1 MKYEKYKDLYT
12 QFLISEK
19 NLSRNSVNNYLV
31 DLDQFFYTEDTKVR
45 DLNAKIK
52 LYIINLRKK
61 NLKTS
66 SINRKI
72 SALKNFLKF
81 LHTEKIIEQID
92 FKEFESLSNLKKKFQ
107 KLYQKLQME
116 QIFINLYN
124 SKQTNKE
131 LYILVLKLIYLSGLR
146 ISEALNLKW
155 SDINY
160 QDNSIYVYGKGS
172 KERKVFIIKDY
183 LDNLKNLGKKNQ
195 FIFVLNNKKISAR
208 SVNKFLEN
216 CYNDSIIKDK
226 LSSHVFRHSFA
237 TTMLENNAD
246 IRHIQKLL
254 GHSSIST
261 TEIYTKV
268 AKSMKKRVL
277 DSYHPLKNKL

>member
-19 NLSRNSVNNYLV
+19 NLSRNSVNNYLI
-31 DLDQFFYTEDTKVR
+31 DLDQFFFTEDNKVS

-52 LYIINLRKK
+52 LYITNLRKK
-61 NLKTS
+61 NLKIS

-72 SALKNFLKF
+72 SSLKNFLKF
-81 LHTEKIIEQID
+81 LHTEKIIDQID
-92 FKEFESLSNLKKKFQ
+92 FKEFESLSNLKKIPKAIP
-107 KLYQKLQME
+107 KVQME

-124 SKQTNKE
+124 SKLANKE
-131 LYILVLKLIYLSGLR
+131 LYISVLKLIYLSGLR

-172 KERKVFIIKDY
+172 KERKVYIIKDF
-183 LDNLKNLGKKNQ
+183 LDHLKNLEKKNK
-195 FIFVLNNKKISAR
+195 FLFTLNNKKISAR

-216 CYNDSIIKDK
+216 CYSDSIINDK

-268 AKSMKKRVL
+268 AKSMKKRIL
-277 DSYHPLKNKL
+277 DSYHPLKNKI

>member
-19 NLSRNSVNNYLV
+19 NLSKNSLNNYLV
-31 DLDQFFYTEDTKVR
+31 DLDQFFFDQ
-45 DLNAKIK
+45 DSNSSNINIKIK
-52 LYIINLRKK
+52 TYIAQLRKR

-66 SINRKI
+66 SVNRKI
-72 SALKNFLKF
+72 STLKNYLKF
-81 LHTEKIIEQID
+81 LHTEKIIDQID
-92 FKEFESLSNLKKKFQ
+92 FQEFESLSSVKKIPKAVS
-107 KLYQKLQME
+107 KSQME
-116 QIFINLYN
+116 QIFEDLKK
-124 SKQTNKE
+124 SKQTNAG
-131 LYILVLKLIYLSGLR
+131 LYILILKLIYLSGLR

-155 SDINY
+155 SDINH

-172 KERKVFIIKDY
+172 KERKVFIINDY
-183 LDNLKNLGKKNQ
+183 LVQLKNLEKNNQ
-195 FIFVLNNKKISAR
+195 FVFTINKKKISTR
-208 SVNKFLEN
+208 SVNKFLQN
-216 CYNDSIIKDK
+216 CYDNSLIKNK
-226 LSSHVFRHSFA
+226 LSSHIFRHSFA

>member
-19 NLSRNSVNNYLV
+19 NLSKNSLNNYLV
-31 DLDQFFYTEDTKVR
+31 DLDQFFFDQ
-45 DLNAKIK
+45 DSNSSNINIKIK
-52 LYIINLRKK
+52 TYIAQLRKR

-66 SINRKI
+66 SVNRKI
-72 SALKNFLKF
+72 STLKNYLKF
-81 LHTEKIIEQID
+81 LHTEKIIDQID
-92 FKEFESLSNLKKKFQ
+92 FQEFESLSSIKKIPKAIS
-107 KLYQKLQME
+107 KSQME
-116 QIFINLYN
+116 QIFEDLKK
-124 SKQTNKE
+124 SKQTNAG
-131 LYILVLKLIYLSGLR
+131 LYILILKLIYLSGLR

-155 SDINY
+155 SDINH

-172 KERKVFIIKDY
+172 KERKVFIINDY
-183 LDNLKNLGKKNQ
+183 LVQLKNLEKNNQ
-195 FIFVLNNKKISAR
+195 FVFTINKKKISTR
-208 SVNKFLEN
+208 SVNKFLQN
-216 CYNDSIIKDK
+216 CYDNSLIKNK
-226 LSSHVFRHSFA
+226 LSSHIFRHSFA

>member
-1 MKYEKYKDLYT
+1 
-12 QFLISEK
+12 
-19 NLSRNSVNNYLV
+19 
-31 DLDQFFYTEDTKVR
+31 
-45 DLNAKIK
+45 
-52 LYIINLRKK
+52 
-61 NLKTS
+61 
-66 SINRKI
+66 
-72 SALKNFLKF
+72 
-81 LHTEKIIEQID
+81 
-92 FKEFESLSNLKKKFQ
+92 
-107 KLYQKLQME
+107 ME

-155 SDINY
+155 SDINH

-172 KERKVFIIKDY
+172 KERKVFIIKDF
-183 LDNLKNLGKKNQ
+183 LEHLKNLGKKNQ
-195 FIFVLNNKKISAR
+195 FVFVLNNKKISAR

-226 LSSHVFRHSFA
+226 LSSHIFRHSFA

-277 DSYHPLKNKL
+277 DTYHPLKNKL

>member
-19 NLSRNSVNNYLV
+19 NLSRNSVNNYLI
-31 DLDQFFYTEDTKVR
+31 DLDQFFFTDDTKVS

-52 LYIINLRKK
+52 LYITNLRKK
-61 NLKTS
+61 NLKIS

-72 SALKNFLKF
+72 SSLKNFLKF
-81 LHTEKIIEQID
+81 LHTEKIIDQID
-92 FKEFESLSNLKKKFQ
+92 FKEFESLSNLKKIPKAIP
-107 KLYQKLQME
+107 KVQME

-124 SKQTNKE
+124 SKLANKE
-131 LYILVLKLIYLSGLR
+131 LYISVLKLIYLSGLR

-172 KERKVFIIKDY
+172 KERKVYIIKDF
-183 LDNLKNLGKKNQ
+183 LDYLKNFDKKNR
-195 FIFVLNNKKISAR
+195 FLFMLNNKKISAR
-208 SVNKFLEN
+208 SVNKFLEK
-216 CYNDSIIKDK
+216 CYSDSIINYK

-268 AKSMKKRVL
+268 AKSMKKRIL

>member
-19 NLSRNSVNNYLV
+19 NLSKNSLNNYLV
-31 DLDQFFYTEDTKVR
+31 DLDQFFFNQDS
-45 DLNAKIK
+45 NSSNINIKIK
-52 LYIINLRKK
+52 TYIAQLRKK

-66 SINRKI
+66 SVNRKI
-72 SALKNFLKF
+72 STLKNYLKF
-81 LHTEKIIEQID
+81 LHTEKIIDQID
-92 FKEFESLSNLKKKFQ
+92 FQEFESLSSFKKIPKAIS
-107 KLYQKLQME
+107 KSQME
-116 QIFINLYN
+116 QIFEDLKK
-124 SKQTNKE
+124 SKQTNAG
-131 LYILVLKLIYLSGLR
+131 LYILILKLIYLSGLR

-155 SDINY
+155 SDINH

-172 KERKVFIIKDY
+172 KERKVFIINDY
-183 LDNLKNLGKKNQ
+183 LAQLKNLEKNNQ
-195 FIFVLNNKKISAR
+195 YIFTINKKKISTR
-208 SVNKFLEN
+208 SVNKFLQN
-216 CYNDSIIKDK
+216 CYDNSLIKNK
-226 LSSHVFRHSFA
+226 LSSHIFRHSFA

>member
-31 DLDQFFYTEDTKVR
+31 DLDQFFYTEDIKVS

-52 LYIINLRKK
+52 SYIINLRKK
-61 NLKTS
+61 NLKIS

-72 SALKNFLKF
+72 STLKNFLKF
-81 LHTEKIIEQID
+81 LQTEKIIEKID
-92 FKEFESLSNLKKKFQ
+92 FQEFESLSNLKKIPKAIS
-107 KLYQKLQME
+107 KLQME
-116 QIFINLYN
+116 QIFMNLYN

-160 QDNSIYVYGKGS
+160 HDNSIYVYGKGS
-172 KERKVFIIKDY
+172 KERKVYIIKDF
-183 LDNLKNLGKKNQ
+183 LEHLKNLGKKNQ
-195 FIFVLNNKKISAR
+195 FVFSLNNKKISTR

-216 CYNDSIIKDK
+216 CYNGSIIKEK

-237 TTMLENNAD
+237 TIMLENNAD

-268 AKSMKKRVL
+268 AKSMKKRIL
-277 DSYHPLKNKL
+277 DSYHPLKNKI

>member
-19 NLSRNSVNNYLV
+19 NLSRVSVNNYLV
-31 DLDQFFYTEDTKVR
+31 DLEQFFFTEDTKVI

-52 LYIINLRKK
+52 SYIVNLRKK

-92 FKEFESLSNLKKKFQ
+92 FQEFESLSNLKKIPKAIS
-107 KLYQKLQME
+107 KVQME
-116 QIFINLYN
+116 QIFMNLYN

-155 SDINY
+155 SDINH
-160 QDNSIYVYGKGS
+160 QDNSIYIYGKGS
-172 KERKVFIIKDY
+172 KERKVYIIRDF
-183 LDNLKNLGKKNQ
+183 LELLKNLGKKNQ
-195 FIFVLNNKKISAR
+195 FVFALNNKKISTR

-216 CYNDSIIKDK
+216 CHNDSIIKDK

-268 AKSMKKRVL
+268 AKSLKKSVL
-277 DSYHPLKNKL
+277 DTYHPLKNKL

>member
-19 NLSRNSVNNYLV
+19 NLSKNSLNNYLV
-31 DLDQFFYTEDTKVR
+31 DLDQFFFDQ
-45 DLNAKIK
+45 DSNSSNINIKIK
-52 LYIINLRKK
+52 TYIAQLRKR

-66 SINRKI
+66 SVNRKI
-72 SALKNFLKF
+72 STLKNYLKF
-81 LHTEKIIEQID
+81 LHTEKIIDQID
-92 FKEFESLSNLKKKFQ
+92 FQEFESLSSVKKIPKAISKSQ
-107 KLYQKLQME
+107 IE
-116 QIFINLYN
+116 QIFEDLKK
-124 SKQTNKE
+124 SKQTNAG
-131 LYILVLKLIYLSGLR
+131 LYILILKLIYLSGLR

-155 SDINY
+155 SDINH
-160 QDNSIYVYGKGS
+160 QDNSIYVYGKGL
-172 KERKVFIIKDY
+172 KERKVFIINDY
-183 LDNLKNLGKKNQ
+183 LVQLKNLEKNNQ
-195 FIFVLNNKKISAR
+195 FVFTINKKKISTR
-208 SVNKFLEN
+208 SVNKFLQN
-216 CYNDSIIKDK
+216 CYDNSLIKNK
-226 LSSHVFRHSFA
+226 LSSHIFRHSFA

>member
-19 NLSRNSVNNYLV
+19 NLSKNSLSNYLV
-31 DLDQFFYTEDTKVR
+31 DLDQFFLDQESNSSNINV
-45 DLNAKIK
+45 KIK
-52 LYIINLRKK
+52 KYISQLRKK
-61 NLKTS
+61 NLKIS
-66 SINRKI
+66 SVNRKV
-72 SALKNFLKF
+72 STLKNYLKF
-81 LHTEKIIEQID
+81 LQSEKIIDQID
-92 FKEFESLSNLKKKFQ
+92 FQIFESLSSVKKIPKAISKLHMMQIFEDLKKS
-107 KLYQKLQME
+107 
-116 QIFINLYN
+116 N
-124 SKQTNKE
+124 QTHAE
-131 LYILVLKLIYLSGLR
+131 LYILILRLIYLSGLR

-155 SDINY
+155 SDINN

-172 KERKVFIIKDY
+172 KERKVFIIEDY
-183 LDNLKNLGKKNQ
+183 IAQLKNLEKKNQ
-195 FIFVLNNKKISAR
+195 YIFTINEKKITTR
-208 SVNKFLEN
+208 SVNKFLQN
-216 CYNDSIIKDK
+216 CYNNSIIKNK
-226 LSSHVFRHSFA
+226 LSSHIFRHSFA

>member
-1 MKYEKYKDLYT
+1 MKYEKYKELYT

-19 NLSRNSVNNYLV
+19 NLSSNSVNNYLV
-31 DLDQFFYTEDTKVR
+31 DLDQFFFNEDIKVS
-45 DLNAKIK
+45 DVNVKIK
-52 LYIINLRKK
+52 SYIANLRKK
-61 NLKTS
+61 NLKIS

-72 SALKNFLKF
+72 SSLKNFFKF
-81 LHTEKIIEQID
+81 LHTEKIVEQID
-92 FKEFESLSNLKKKFQ
+92 FQEFENPSSLKKIPKAISKFQ
-107 KLYQKLQME
+107 IE

-124 SKQTNKE
+124 SKQNNKE

-155 SDINY
+155 SDINH
-160 QDNSIYVYGKGS
+160 QDNSIYVHGKGS
-172 KERKVFIIKDY
+172 KERKVYITNDF
-183 LDNLKNLGKKNQ
+183 LLLLKNLNKKNQ
-195 FIFVLNNKKISAR
+195 FVFTLNKKKISAR

-216 CYNDSIIKDK
+216 CYKDSIIKNK

-254 GHSSIST
+254 GHTSIST

-268 AKSMKKRVL
+268 AKSIKKRVL